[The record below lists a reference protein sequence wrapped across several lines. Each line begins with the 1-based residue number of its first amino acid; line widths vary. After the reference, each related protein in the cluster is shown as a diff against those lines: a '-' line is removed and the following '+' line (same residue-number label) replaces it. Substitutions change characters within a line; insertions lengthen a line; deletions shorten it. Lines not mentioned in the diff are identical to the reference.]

1 MEALRAIRRF
11 IEIVRLVQILGQSQ
25 MRANRARY
33 LLRAAMIFD
42 AQRRG
47 IPVSFL
53 MVFLI
58 VALDEGLAS
67 MNTPDVLA

>member
-1 MEALRAIRRF
+1 
-11 IEIVRLVQILGQSQ
+11 